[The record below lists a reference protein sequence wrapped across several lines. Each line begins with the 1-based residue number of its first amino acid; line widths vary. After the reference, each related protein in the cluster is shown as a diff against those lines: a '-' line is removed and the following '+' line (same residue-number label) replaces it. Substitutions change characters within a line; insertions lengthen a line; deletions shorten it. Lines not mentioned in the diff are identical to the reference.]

1 MSCKQFSR
9 ELILQVKNGES
20 EVSKYAFRGEFE
32 ESAIRQ
38 YIIDY
43 FNGDLKPYYK
53 SEDPY
58 PERDGNVK
66 VLVGSEFEE
75 FVYNPN
81 VNVLVEFVVPVS

>member
-38 YIIDY
+38 YIVDY

-58 PERDGNVK
+58 PKRDGNVK

-81 VNVLVEFVVPVS
+81 VNVLVEFVVPVG